1 MNYKFCPVCAHPLK
15 EKKIDGRIR
24 KVCEKCGFIH
34 YKNPAP
40 AAGVILEKD
49 GKILLVKRKYK
60 PKAGLWSL
68 PAGFVEYDE
77 SPDAAAVR
85 ETFEETGIKV
95 SIVKLFEV
103 FGACDLPDNHV
114 VVVLYIAEM
123 TGGKL
128 RPGDDAEAAEFFPLQ
143 GLPADMA
150 FSSHKKALQKYIDG
164 SARQQIN
171 GNII

>member
-1 MNYKFCPVCAHPLK
+1 MKYKFCPVCAHPLV
-15 EKKIDGRIR
+15 EKDINGRIR
-24 KVCEKCGFIH
+24 KVCEKCGFIY

-49 GKILLVKRKYK
+49 GRVLLVKRKFK

-77 SPDAAAVR
+77 SPESAAVR

-95 SIVKLFEV
+95 NIVQLFEV

-114 VVVLYIAEM
+114 VVVLYVAEM

-128 RPGDDAEAAEFFPLQ
+128 CPGDDASDARFFPLQ
-143 GLPADMA
+143 KLPPDLA
-150 FSSHKKALQKYIDG
+150 FSSHKKALQKYIKASG
-164 SARQQIN
+164 F
-171 GNII
+171 